1 MNNNINCCENCK
13 KLSQELISKDKKLSI
28 LEKNIFFIKSNSI
41 QSSDLIKSYIQIKS
55 ERDNLLSE
63 NESLKSITK
72 DNNLDYNFKIL
83 KQKYLTQKQEYE
95 KLILVNKQTENL
107 LEQIKNSSNESDK
120 KKIETKYKRE
130 LSEKD
135 KIINQKNNEIQYL
148 ENSKKNEI
156 ETSDLN
162 INNYYFD
169 EGIDYNKIYKEN
181 IFLTNEYQKYK
192 EKYMLMKYKYKQF
205 KKNIK
210 LFFKLLNNN
219 NNNLLEDNNQN
230 NNNNN
235 NNDKKINL
243 IEENNN
249 SFNEKNFLEK
259 KRKETLS
266 SIYEKD
272 LIYENKLLD
281 ESEEFFNNDFIQ
293 NNKNEII
300 NNNNEIINNNNEIKI
315 NCEEKIK
322 KCENNNEKKKRG
334 RPLKKKISK
343 IQKNKENDEKQI
355 NENIQTIEETNKNI
369 INKSK
374 NNENL
379 NIENNNL
386 NLKEPLQLTKQ
397 VSQHIDPI
405 LIKKP
410 TDISEL
416 LNNYFTKSKNKNDNL
431 KLEEINNILN
441 NKTNT
446 EKIIIIFDVIK
457 NTLYKKEKIK
467 HFLEF
472 YFSLNKNNLEKININ
487 FFENLNL
494 NIKFFE
500 NKIKYFYEIIKIIY
514 DNSFEVSEISKFFY
528 NLPDLINNKKILAK
542 IFKKI
547 KNNFDF
553 KTDKNYINLKQ
564 QKNLENIENKNNF
577 YFCNFF
583 HNLII
588 SKEIFVII
596 LEIYS
601 NDDLSSDEIS
611 NLIIT
616 KIKEIF
622 DSINNEEEY
631 KINLNNLTILQ
642 IFQILKISFNLR
654 DNEFIFNK
662 IFIEILW
669 DIFQKNI
676 GYKKFLSIYFSSYIF
691 YNFFKKEKKIDEYSM
706 KIFSWLFAIYN
717 PNDENKS
724 LIKIYDKLAA
734 LSWLINTNFFNTFE
748 NPKNNLKEI
757 LNNMIINGENELW
770 PIDFKEVI
778 IKNKYL

>member
-95 KLILVNKQTENL
+95 RLILINKQTENL
-107 LEQIKNSSNESDK
+107 LEQIKNSSNENDK

-219 NNNLLEDNNQN
+219 NNNNLLEDNNQN
-230 NNNNN
+230 NNNN
-235 NNDKKINL
+235 KKINL

-355 NENIQTIEETNKNI
+355 NENIQTIEETKKNI
-369 INKSK
+369 INNSK

-379 NIENNNL
+379 NKENNNL

-588 SKEIFVII
+588 SKEIFILI

-611 NLIIT
+611 NLLIT

-717 PNDENKS
+717 PNDENKC

>member
-1 MNNNINCCENCK
+1 M
-13 KLSQELISKDKKLSI
+13 
-28 LEKNIFFIKSNSI
+28 
-41 QSSDLIKSYIQIKS
+41 
-55 ERDNLLSE
+55 
-63 NESLKSITK
+63 
-72 DNNLDYNFKIL
+72 
-83 KQKYLTQKQEYE
+83 
-95 KLILVNKQTENL
+95 
-107 LEQIKNSSNESDK
+107 
-120 KKIETKYKRE
+120 
-130 LSEKD
+130 
-135 KIINQKNNEIQYL
+135 
-148 ENSKKNEI
+148 
-156 ETSDLN
+156 
-162 INNYYFD
+162 
-169 EGIDYNKIYKEN
+169 
-181 IFLTNEYQKYK
+181 
-192 EKYMLMKYKYKQF
+192 
-205 KKNIK
+205 
-210 LFFKLLNNN
+210 
-219 NNNLLEDNNQN
+219 
-230 NNNNN
+230 
-235 NNDKKINL
+235 
-243 IEENNN
+243 
-249 SFNEKNFLEK
+249 
-259 KRKETLS
+259 
-266 SIYEKD
+266 
-272 LIYENKLLD
+272 
-281 ESEEFFNNDFIQ
+281 
-293 NNKNEII
+293 
-300 NNNNEIINNNNEIKI
+300 
-315 NCEEKIK
+315 
-322 KCENNNEKKKRG
+322 
-334 RPLKKKISK
+334 KKKISK

-355 NENIQTIEETNKNI
+355 NENIQTIEETKKNI
-369 INKSK
+369 INNSK

-379 NIENNNL
+379 NKENNNL

-467 HFLEF
+467 NFLEF

-588 SKEIFVII
+588 SKEIFILI

-611 NLIIT
+611 NLLIT

-717 PNDENKS
+717 PNDENKC

>member
-1 MNNNINCCENCK
+1 MNNNINNCENCK
-13 KLSQELISKDKKLSI
+13 KLSQELISKDKKLLI

-72 DNNLDYNFKIL
+72 DNNFEYNFKIL

-95 KLILVNKQTENL
+95 RLILINKQTENL
-107 LEQIKNSSNESDK
+107 LEQIKNSSNENDK

-205 KKNIK
+205 KKNLK

-230 NNNNN
+230 NNNN
-235 NNDKKINL
+235 KKINL

-315 NCEEKIK
+315 NCKEKIK

-355 NENIQTIEETNKNI
+355 NENIQTIEETKKNI

-611 NLIIT
+611 NLLIT

-717 PNDENKS
+717 PNDENKC

>member
-230 NNNNN
+230 NNNN
-235 NNDKKINL
+235 KKINL

-355 NENIQTIEETNKNI
+355 NENIQTIEETKKII
-369 INKSK
+369 INNSK

-379 NIENNNL
+379 NKENNNL

-588 SKEIFVII
+588 SKEIFILI

-601 NDDLSSDEIS
+601 NDDLSSEEIS

-717 PNDENKS
+717 PNDENKC

>member
-315 NCEEKIK
+315 NCEKKIK

-355 NENIQTIEETNKNI
+355 NENIQTIEETKKNI
-369 INKSK
+369 INNSK

-379 NIENNNL
+379 NKENNNL

>member
-95 KLILVNKQTENL
+95 RLILINKQTENL
-107 LEQIKNSSNESDK
+107 LEQIKNNSNESDK

-235 NNDKKINL
+235 KKINL

-369 INKSK
+369 INNS
-374 NNENL
+374 NL
-379 NIENNNL
+379 NKENNNL

-410 TDISEL
+410 LDISEL

-601 NDDLSSDEIS
+601 NDDLSSEEIS

-717 PNDENKS
+717 PNDENKC

>member
-1 MNNNINCCENCK
+1 MNNNINNCENCK

-95 KLILVNKQTENL
+95 RLILINKQTENL

-205 KKNIK
+205 KKNLK

-230 NNNNN
+230 NNNN
-235 NNDKKINL
+235 KKINL

-315 NCEEKIK
+315 NCKEKIK

-355 NENIQTIEETNKNI
+355 NENIQTIEETKKNI

-611 NLIIT
+611 NLLIT

-717 PNDENKS
+717 PNDENKC

>member
-95 KLILVNKQTENL
+95 RLILINKQTENL

-219 NNNLLEDNNQN
+219 NNNNLLEDNNQN
-230 NNNNN
+230 NNNN
-235 NNDKKINL
+235 KKINL

-343 IQKNKENDEKQI
+343 IQKNKENEEKQI
-355 NENIQTIEETNKNI
+355 NENIQTIEETKKNI

-379 NIENNNL
+379 NKENNNL

-588 SKEIFVII
+588 SKEIFILI

-611 NLIIT
+611 NLLIT

-717 PNDENKS
+717 PNDENKC